1 MSEELKDAETGVE
14 GRRNCFGSTSP
25 MNTTVQWRGGFWS
38 LMCTQFQNAFSD
50 NALKNLVI
58 LLVLSK
64 PMSQEQRDTSV
75 TLAGALFALPF
86 ILLSIFGGWL
96 ADRFPKNRVIAT
108 IKAVEVFIMLFAA
121 CALFLGNLP
130 MELFAILL
138 MGCHSAL
145 FGPSKYGSL
154 PELLPFEKLSWGNG
168 ILELLTFL
176 GIISGTLFGGLFAGW
191 FKETPGVS
199 GLVLALLALAG
210 WVASRRIPLLPAADP
225 GCPVR
230 INPVLELWRQLK
242 LMRRDRDLWRA
253 NFGNTGFFFIAALVQ
268 MNLVLFAHDVLKLS
282 EARNASL
289 NAALAIGI
297 GVGSVIAGYASR
309 GRIEYRLLPCGAVVM
324 FLSTLPMG
332 LSSIQVIPF
341 ACALVC
347 LGLGAG
353 LFIVPITAVLQ
364 SRPAPEHK
372 GAVQG
377 AASVLSFI
385 GILAATGMQRLLRF
399 KLSAGEIFWVC
410 GAVALGVGAYV
421 TYSRRRE
428 FFTE

>member
-1 MSEELKDAETGVE
+1 M
-14 GRRNCFGSTSP
+14 
-25 MNTTVQWRGGFWS
+25 
-38 LMCTQFQNAFSD
+38 
-50 NALKNLVI
+50 
-58 LLVLSK
+58 
-64 PMSQEQRDTSV
+64 
-75 TLAGALFALPF
+75 
-86 ILLSIFGGWL
+86 
-96 ADRFPKNRVIAT
+96 
-108 IKAVEVFIMLFAA
+108 
-121 CALFLGNLP
+121 
-130 MELFAILL
+130 
-138 MGCHSAL
+138 
-145 FGPSKYGSL
+145 
-154 PELLPFEKLSWGNG
+154 
-168 ILELLTFL
+168 
-176 GIISGTLFGGLFAGW
+176 
-191 FKETPGVS
+191 
-199 GLVLALLALAG
+199 
-210 WVASRRIPLLPAADP
+210 
-225 GCPVR
+225 R

-332 LSSIQVIPF
+332 SLSIQVIPF

-377 AASVLSFI
+377 AASVLSFV
-385 GILAATGMQRLLRF
+385 GILAATGMQRLLRL